1 MTDTSPESATA
12 TLPLPALALALRE
25 ATAEAHAGIEAL
37 ALMLRLTSEGV
48 TLADYRHY
56 LCAMAEVYAP
66 LEGALYAALDPVV
79 RERLGV
85 TPKLPALLADLREQG
100 IEWRPDAACS
110 AALAARSLD
119 ALVGGLYVL
128 EGATLGGRTIAR
140 QLRRRL
146 DPRALGGATFLD
158 FHGEHT
164 GPAWRAFCTALD
176 ALRVEGRLDQAAL
189 IEGALATFADIHQQL
204 STVEPVARH

>member
-1 MTDTSPESATA
+1 MTDAIPESTTA
-12 TLPLPALALALRE
+12 SLPLPALALALRA

-37 ALMLRLTSEGV
+37 PLMLRLTSEGV
-48 TLADYRHY
+48 ALADYRHY
-56 LCAMAEVYAP
+56 LRAMAEVYAP
-66 LEGALYAALDPVV
+66 LEGALYAALDPAV

-100 IEWRPDAACS
+100 IDWRPDTARS
-110 AALAARSLD
+110 ASVAARSLD

-158 FHGEHT
+158 FHGERT
-164 GPAWRAFCTALD
+164 GAAWRAFCAALD
-176 ALRVEGRLDQAAL
+176 ALRLEGRLDQAAL
-189 IEGALATFADIHQQL
+189 IDGALATFADIHQQL
-204 STVEPVARH
+204 KDVEPAARP